1 MEHDRGAAGG
11 AMTEAKQFDPASPE
25 APRRRYLAI
34 LFSDLSDSTKIA
46 GALEAEDYYE
56 LLEHLH
62 VIYHEVIAAHH
73 GAIAQISGDGMLAV
87 FGYPESNEG
96 DGRRA
101 VEAALDLH
109 ARVRDLGR
117 DSRWQGVSLRLH
129 SGIHS
134 GLVLF
139 NVGDLVR
146 GRFELPGSTTNIAS
160 RLCGLAE
167 PDQILVSEASL
178 GPERHLFQ
186 TGARSHLRLKGKDEP
201 VATLAIL
208 GRAPIS
214 GRYAASVRG
223 GLTPFVGREAELG
236 HLEARIEEVIAKS
249 NRFVAIDGPPG
260 VGKTRLADEALRLA
274 ATRNCQVHR
283 GECETG
289 AEPLQ
294 PFLQLARSA
303 LGASRPV
310 PTKQAAK
317 RLGAA
322 LAAIDPSLLAH
333 RAALRRSLS
342 PIRGGARRR
351 GVQEGSGDDTMAALL
366 ALFDGLAARGPLI
379 LFIDDW
385 QFADDASRE
394 MAALLRGL
402 DDRAML
408 TLVTVRSG
416 SPAERRLG
424 DAEILS
430 LAPFNESETRLAVTR
445 LLPAADP
452 FVVASVRSSSGGNAL
467 FIEELCHS
475 IASGEPDAGPHKGSP
490 WLDILIESRFSRLT
504 EAQAGLVRTAAVIG
518 NIVPSWLLEL
528 ITGCGEKDP
537 LVAGLADED
546 FIFPG
551 EREGTLRFKHG
562 LTRDVIYD
570 AVGLRERKALHLHIA
585 EALRTSGPEYGEE
598 EPYEALAYHYGAG
611 GDAAATAHYAELA
624 GDKAMAVSAL
634 DRAQAHYKAALNAL
648 ERLPQ
653 SDETSL
659 RWGQIAQRFGQVAV
673 NDPSRD
679 QLPIF
684 QRALELAAARHHRVG
699 LARAEYWLGYIY
711 YGLGE
716 PVAAIDHWERALE
729 EALAIEDGRL
739 AIQIRAALGQAYAAA
754 CDYEKALVLLD
765 EAIEIKKRHR
775 GDRRPSIGL
784 AYPLSCKAFVLGDM
798 GHFEEAYRH
807 FEEALAA
814 ISDTRHEVEESVLNQ
829 HSAVC
834 LWHGRFEQAMKLAEA
849 GASVAERVRS
859 HYTHAMSRSLAAFAR
874 WSMHRDPNAIEIIV
888 EATAWLDASE
898 RGQFTSLN
906 HGWLAEAMVESG
918 RFAEGR
924 RYAARALLRARKRD
938 RLGEAMAWRAMA
950 RAAARERW
958 SKPPAYYLSRAMAAG
973 QVRRA
978 PHEIAETRLCEAEL
992 ALAAGQPAVAAA
1004 RAAAAGFRA
1013 LGMILKAERAE
1024 AVGRAANR

>member
-1 MEHDRGAAGG
+1 MMTAEEGLQHDGRDAAD
-11 AMTEAKQFDPASPE
+11 AMIEAKQFDPGSPE

-46 GALEAEDYYE
+46 SALEAEDYHE

-62 VIYHEVIAAHH
+62 LIYHEVIAGHQ
-73 GAIAQISGDGMLAV
+73 GAVAQISGDGVLAV
-87 FGYPESNEG
+87 FGYPEPDEG

-109 ARVRDLGR
+109 SRIRDLGR
-117 DSRWQGVSLRLH
+117 DPRWRSVSLRLH

-146 GRFELPGSTTNIAS
+146 GRFELLGSATNIAS

-167 PDQILVSEASL
+167 PDQILVSEATL

-186 TGARSHLRLKGKDEP
+186 TGARSYLRLKGKDEP

-214 GRYAASVRG
+214 GRFAASVRG
-223 GLTPFVGREAELG
+223 GLTPFVGREAELR
-236 HLEARIEEVIAKS
+236 HLEARIEEVMAGG

-274 ATRNCQVHR
+274 AIRGCQVHR
-283 GECETG
+283 GECEAG

-303 LGASRPV
+303 LGVDRPA
-310 PTKQAAK
+310 PTKQPAE
-317 RLGAA
+317 RLG
-322 LAAIDPSLLAH
+322 D
-333 RAALRRSLS
+333 
-342 PIRGGARRR
+342 G
-351 GVQEGSGDDTMAALL
+351 TMAALR
-366 ALFDGLAARGPLI
+366 ALFDGLAARGPVA

-394 MAALLRGL
+394 LAALLRAL
-402 DDRAML
+402 DQRAIL
-408 TLVTVRSG
+408 ILVTVRSG

-424 DAEILS
+424 DADILP
-430 LAPFNESETRLAVTR
+430 LDPFNETETMLAVKR

-452 FVVASVRSSSGGNAL
+452 FVVASVRSSSGGNPL

-490 WLDILIESRFSRLT
+490 WLDILIESRFSRLS

-585 EALRTSGPEYGEE
+585 EALRTRGPEHGEE

-611 GDAAATAHYAELA
+611 GDAVATIHYAELA
-624 GDKAMAVSAL
+624 GDKAAAASAL
-634 DRAQAHYKAALNAL
+634 DRAQAHYRAALTAL
-648 ERLPQ
+648 DRLPE
-653 SDETSL
+653 SEETFSS
-659 RWGQIAQRFGQVAV
+659 WGRIAKKFGRAGVF
-673 NDPSRD
+673 DPSRD
-679 QLPIF
+679 QLPICE
-684 QRALELAAARHHRVG
+684 RAVEMALRRNDRAALVW
-699 LARAEYWLGYIY
+699 AEYWLGYINY
-711 YGLGE
+711 ALGE
-716 PVAAIDHWERALE
+716 PIAAILHCERALE
-729 EALAIEDGRL
+729 AALEIGNERL
-739 AIQIRAALGQAYAAA
+739 VVQVRAALAQTRQAAGDYAAA
-754 CDYEKALVLLD
+754 LPLLD
-765 EAIEIKKRHR
+765 EAIEEGRDWAGAAPR
-775 GDRRPSIGL
+775 IGI
-784 AYPLSCKAFVLGDM
+784 AYSLSCKAFALGDM
-798 GHFEEAYRH
+798 GRFDEAHAHFEQAM
-807 FEEALAA
+807 AA
-814 ISDTRHEVEESVLNQ
+814 IGGTRRELEASVLDQ
-829 HSAVC
+829 RSAVC
-834 LWHGRFEQAMKLAEA
+834 LWQGRMEDALRFAEE
-849 GASVAERVRS
+849 GERLGERIRS
-859 HYTHAMSRSLAAFAR
+859 FYDLAMSRALAGYAR
-874 WSMHRDPNAIEIIV
+874 WKLEPAPAAVETMI
-888 EATAWLDASE
+888 EATSWLE
-898 RGQFTSLN
+898 EGGRNQFISLCY
-906 HGWLAEAMVESG
+906 GWLAEALVDSG
-918 RFAEGR
+918 RVAEAR
-924 RYAARALLRARKRD
+924 RYAARALLRARKLD
-938 RLGEAMAWRAMA
+938 RMGEAMAMRAMA
-950 RAAARERW
+950 RAAAQPGGHR
-958 SKPPAYYLSRAMAAG
+958 PPAHYLARAMASA
-973 QVRRA
+973 RARNA
-978 PHEIAETRLCEAEL
+978 PHEVAVTQLCEAEL
-992 ALAAGQPAVAAA
+992 ALAAGDRDLGLARLADARRVFAALDMAWFDREASRLA
-1004 RAAAAGFRA
+1004 RRPSH
-1013 LGMILKAERAE
+1013 
-1024 AVGRAANR
+1024 